1 MRYTYKNPE
10 NCPVTALMSVM
21 GGRWKFIILFTIR
34 NSPKRFGQINQFIP
48 SISNKVLTEQL
59 RELEEDKIIHRNVIS
74 DKIPVNVEYGLT
86 DEGQKLVPIIGL
98 MAEWGEDKAKN

>member
-10 NCPVTALMSVM
+10 NCPVTRLMSVM
-21 GGRWKFIILFTIR
+21 GGRWKFIILYTIR

-59 RELEEDKIIHRNVIS
+59 RELEEDQIIKRMVMS
-74 DKIPVNVEYGLT
+74 DQIPVKVTYGLT
-86 DEGQKLVPIIGL
+86 EKGKELTPIIDL
-98 MAEWGEDKAKN
+98 MARWGEVET